1 VALNLIE
8 YFVPVL
14 FTSTKLKILEETFQD
29 VVNKDLKQYES
40 LVNKT
45 VNGVVNLGEVAN
57 NARKKSLRAT
67 ALAVSAVTPHSF
79 SKTKK
84 TKVENEI

>member
-1 VALNLIE
+1 
-8 YFVPVL
+8 VPVI

-45 VNGVVNLGEVAN
+45 VNGVVNIGQVAN

-67 ALAVSAVTPHSF
+67 ALDVSAVTPHSF

-84 TKVENEI
+84 TKVENE